1 MYQNNI
7 NLSLAILCLFLV
19 RNVFGVPGA
28 LILAKNQT
36 SISKEAAENT
46 TTIRSIKSS
55 DHPNYGEL
63 ENSLGNVLG
72 SSSIGCRIPKFCCC
86 FLQAGAVEK
95 NQNKNSKVDKS
106 KSMSRRGHKMN
117 GHCFEVCSFCL
128 IRYLCNSET
137 VKGLDLVRYC

>member
-7 NLSLAILCLFLV
+7 DFSLAILCLFLV

-46 TTIRSIKSS
+46 TSIRSIESS

-63 ENSLGNVLG
+63 E
-72 SSSIGCRIPKFCCC
+72 F
-86 FLQAGAVEK
+86 FLC
-95 NQNKNSKVDKS
+95 KS
-106 KSMSRRGHKMN
+106 HGPR
-117 GHCFEVCSFCL
+117 FEF
-128 IRYLCNSET
+128 
-137 VKGLDLVRYC
+137 